1 LRRDPVF
8 EGGIPPCPDFGAYL
22 VVPGGMTVRE
32 SHKQVPLYSMEIA
45 LVIAGALIGLLA
57 GWLMA
62 KSRLDMSGQQAI
74 ARLLTE
80 EEKNR
85 SLQEN
90 LKDLKKE
97 IETERA
103 KVLDLTNSLASTEAD
118 YRNLE
123 EKLEERKQ
131 EISSMQ
137 DQLTVQFKN
146 LANEILEEKSRRF
159 TDQNQSNLTDLLKP
173 LGEKIVSFQKSVE
186 DTHKD
191 NISRNSALKEQLE
204 MLQKL
209 NVQMTREAENLTRA
223 LKGDTQAQGAW
234 GEFILESILEKSG
247 LERDREYSI
256 QETFVTD
263 DGRRRPDVIVRLP
276 EGRHVVI
283 DSKLSLNSYN
293 KFVNAENEEEKTSA
307 LKAHMFSIR
316 QHMKSLAE
324 KNYQDISENGL
335 DFIIMFIPI
344 EPAYII
350 AIQKEPTLYEEALEK
365 RIVFVSPTLLIP
377 SLQLIKNVWKQE
389 YQNRHVLDIANK
401 AGDLY
406 DKFVSFSDDLLKL
419 GHAMNTSKKLYDES
433 MKKLSSGGGNM
444 VTRIEELK
452 KLGARATK
460 SIDQKLL
467 GRSEDQADL
476 FS

>member
-1 LRRDPVF
+1 
-8 EGGIPPCPDFGAYL
+8 
-22 VVPGGMTVRE
+22 
-32 SHKQVPLYSMEIA
+32 MEI
-45 LVIAGALIGLLA
+45 VIVSAGVLIGFLL
-57 GWLMA
+57 GLMIG
-62 KSRLDMSGQQAI
+62 KSRGD
-74 ARLLTE
+74 
-80 EEKNR
+80 
-85 SLQEN
+85 
-90 LKDLKKE
+90 
-97 IETERA
+97 A
-103 KVLDLTNSLASTEAD
+103 KIMELTNSLAATEAD

-123 EKLEERKQ
+123 EKLAESKELESKFA
-131 EISSMQ
+131 S
-137 DQLTVQFKN
+137 QFKN
-146 LANEILEEKSRRF
+146 LANDIFEEKTRKF
-159 TDQNQSNLTDLLKP
+159 TEQNKSNIFDLLKP
-173 LGEKIVSFQKSVE
+173 LGEKIVEFEKQVQ

-191 NISRNSALKEQLE
+191 TIARNSALREQLE
-204 MLQKL
+204 ILQRL

-247 LERDREYSI
+247 LERDREYTI

-263 DGRRRPDVIVRLP
+263 DGRRRPDVIIRLP

-293 KFVNAENEEEKTSA
+293 KFVNAPNEEEKAAA
-307 LKAHMFSIR
+307 LKAHMYSIR
-316 QHMKSLAE
+316 QHMKSLGE
-324 KNYQDISENGL
+324 KNYQSLSQNAL

-344 EPAYII
+344 EPAYIL
-350 AIQKEPTLYEEALEK
+350 AIQTDINLYEEALEK

-389 YQNRHVLDIANK
+389 YQNRHVLDIASK

-406 DKFVSFSDDLLKL
+406 DKFAAFSDDLLKL
-419 GHAMNTSKKLYDES
+419 GYAMDTAQKSYQES
-433 MKKLSSGGGNM
+433 MKKLSSGSGNI
-444 VTRIEELK
+444 VVRIEELK

-460 SIDQKLL
+460 SIDKKLL

>member
-1 LRRDPVF
+1 
-8 EGGIPPCPDFGAYL
+8 
-22 VVPGGMTVRE
+22 
-32 SHKQVPLYSMEIA
+32 MEIA
-45 LVIAGALIGLLA
+45 LVIAGGLIGILA

-62 KSRLDMSGQQAI
+62 KSRIDISGQQAI

-90 LKDLKKE
+90 MREVKRELE
-97 IETERA
+97 SERA
-103 KVLDLTNSLASTEAD
+103 KVLDLTNGLASTEAN
-118 YRNLE
+118 YHNLE
-123 EKLEERKQ
+123 EKLEERKE
-131 EISSMQ
+131 EINSMK
-137 DQLTVQFKN
+137 DQLTTQFRN
-146 LANEILEEKSRRF
+146 LANEIMEEKSKKF
-159 TDQNQSNLTDLLKP
+159 TEQNQSNLHDLLKP
-173 LGEKIVSFQKSVE
+173 LGERIVEFQNRVE

-191 NISRNSALKEQLE
+191 TIARNSALREQLE
-204 MLQKL
+204 MLQRL

-256 QETFVTD
+256 QETFITE

-293 KFVNAENEEEKTSA
+293 KFVNAPTDEEKSAA
-307 LKAHMFSIR
+307 LKGHMFSIR
-316 QHMKSLAE
+316 QHVKSLGE
-324 KNYQDISENGL
+324 KNYQNISESGL

-344 EPAYII
+344 EPAYIL
-350 AIQKEPTLYEEALEK
+350 AIQTDPSLYEEALEK

-389 YQNRHVLDIANK
+389 HQNRHVIDIANK

-406 DKFVSFSDDLLKL
+406 DKFVNFSDDLVKL
-419 GHAMNTSKKLYDES
+419 GYSMNNSKKLYDES
-433 MKKLSSGGGNM
+433 MKKLTAGGGNI
-444 VTRIEELK
+444 VTRVEELK
-452 KLGARATK
+452 KLGARASK
-460 SIDQKLL
+460 SIDKKLL
-467 GRSEDQADL
+467 GRSEDQAGL
-476 FS
+476 FE

>member
-1 LRRDPVF
+1 
-8 EGGIPPCPDFGAYL
+8 
-22 VVPGGMTVRE
+22 
-32 SHKQVPLYSMEIA
+32 MEIA
-45 LVIAGALIGLLA
+45 LVIAGALIGLLL

-62 KSRLDMSGQQAI
+62 KTRGEQNTAKLI
-74 ARLLTE
+74 VE

-85 SLQEN
+85 TLQDN
-90 LKDLKKE
+90 LKEIKKDLD
-97 IETERA
+97 TERA
-103 KVLDLTNSLASTEAD
+103 KVLDLTNSLAATEAD

-123 EKLEERKQ
+123 EKLVEGT
-131 EISSMQ
+131 SMQ
-137 DQLTVQFKN
+137 DKFTVEFKN
-146 LANEILEEKSRRF
+146 LANEIFEEKSRRF
-159 TDQNQSNLTDLLKP
+159 TEQNKSNLFDLLKP
-173 LGEKIVSFQKSVE
+173 LGEKIVEFEKQVQ

-191 NISRNSALKEQLE
+191 TIARNSALREQLE
-204 MLQKL
+204 MLQRL

-247 LERDREYSI
+247 LERDREYTI
-256 QETFVTD
+256 QETFITD
-263 DGRRRPDVIVRLP
+263 DGRRRPDVIIRLP

-293 KFVNAENEEEKTSA
+293 KFVNANNDEEKATA
-307 LKAHMFSIR
+307 LKTHMASIR

-324 KNYQDISENGL
+324 KNYQSITNNGL

-344 EPAYII
+344 EPAYMI
-350 AIQKEPTLYEEALEK
+350 ALQTEPDLYEEALVK

-406 DKFVSFSDDLLKL
+406 DKFVSFSDDLVKL
-419 GHAMNTSKKLYDES
+419 GHAMNNSKKLYDDS
-433 MKKLSSGGGNM
+433 MNKLSAGGGNI
-444 VTRIEELK
+444 VTKIEELK

-460 SIDQKLL
+460 SIDKKLL
-467 GRSEDQADL
+467 GRSEEQTDL
-476 FS
+476 FGQ